1 MGTESRVETPRVS
14 GLSASTRLEPPT
26 EPRETTP
33 AAPEVVDQL
42 FAEPYS
48 FGFFQAVHLLERH
61 FAERA
66 PVGGFSDPAS
76 EAVRFR
82 TNPKVSFP
90 ASELDWLG
98 APAGDTS
105 SGSKSAPP
113 ELTVNFLG
121 LTGPQGALPLP
132 YLLYVAER
140 ERFGDGAI
148 RAFFDI
154 FSHRA
159 ISLFYRAWESRHA
172 AAVYARGERD
182 WATRHLLDLLG
193 LRVEGLTADLPF
205 SAETLVFY
213 AGLLSMTTRPASAL
227 EEMLADYF
235 GVPVEVEQFVGGWY
249 RLDGSAQMEV
259 GGLGDSASLGAAAVG
274 DEVWDQQ
281 GRIRIRVGPLARAQY
296 ERFLPGGDAHEPL
309 RALVRFFTG
318 DEIDFELQLVLARD
332 EVPQVVLGGDDA
344 GSVSLG
350 WSTWLKTKPLGRDA
364 DETILTP

>member
-1 MGTESRVETPRVS
+1 MGTESRIETPRVS
-14 GLSASTRLEPPT
+14 GVSASMRLEPPA
-26 EPRETTP
+26 EPLAPP
-33 AAPEVVDQL
+33 ATSEVVEQL
-42 FAEPYS
+42 FDEPYT
-48 FGFFQAVHLLERH
+48 FGFFQAVNLLERH

-66 PVGGFSDPAS
+66 AVGAFSDPAA

-90 ASELDWLG
+90 ASELDLLE
-98 APAGDTS
+98 PPKRDPS
-105 SGSKSAPP
+105 SGEKPA
-113 ELTVNFLG
+113 ELTVNFFG
-121 LTGPQGALPLP
+121 LSGPQGALPLP

-205 SAETLVFY
+205 SAETLLFY
-213 AGLLSMTTRPASAL
+213 AGLLSMATRPASAL

-344 GSVSLG
+344 GGVSLG
-350 WSTWLKTKPLGRDA
+350 WSTWLKTKPLARDA

>member
-1 MGTESRVETPRVS
+1 MGTESRVETARVS

-26 EPRETTP
+26 EPLEPTSVRS
-33 AAPEVVDQL
+33 EVVDQL
-42 FAEPYS
+42 FDAPYN

-61 FAERA
+61 FAGRA
-66 PVGGFSDPAS
+66 PVGGFNDPAT

-90 ASELDWLG
+90 PSELDALE
-98 APAGDTS
+98 PSAGDAS
-105 SGSKSAPP
+105 SGKPA

-121 LTGPQGALPLP
+121 LSGPQGALPLP

-140 ERFGDGAI
+140 ERYGDGAI
-148 RAFFDI
+148 RAFLDI

-172 AAVYARGERD
+172 SAVYGRGERD
-182 WATRHLLDLLG
+182 WTTRHLLDLLG
-193 LRVEGLTADLPF
+193 LSIDGLTADLPF
-205 SAETLVFY
+205 PTETLLFY
-213 AGLLSMTTRPASAL
+213 AGLLAMPTRPASAL
-227 EEMLADYF
+227 EELLADYF
-235 GVPVEVEQFVGGWY
+235 SVPVEIEQFVGGWY

-259 GGLGDSASLGAAAVG
+259 GGLGDSAALGAGAVG

-281 GRIRIRVGPLARAQY
+281 GRIRIRVGPLTRAQY
-296 ERFLPGGDAHEPL
+296 DRFLPGGDAHEPL

-332 EVPQVVLGGDDA
+332 EVPQVVLGGDTESGD
-344 GSVSLG
+344 SVSLG
-350 WSTWLKTKPLGRDA
+350 WSTWLRTKPLVRDA

>member
-1 MGTESRVETPRVS
+1 MGTESRIETPRVS
-14 GLSASTRLEPPT
+14 GVSASMRLEPPA
-26 EPRETTP
+26 EPLAPP
-33 AAPEVVDQL
+33 ATSEVVEQL
-42 FAEPYS
+42 FDEPYT
-48 FGFFQAVHLLERH
+48 FGFFQAVNLLERH

-66 PVGGFSDPAS
+66 AVGAFSDPAA

-90 ASELDWLG
+90 ASELDLLE
-98 APAGDTS
+98 PPKRDPS
-105 SGSKSAPP
+105 SGEKPA
-113 ELTVNFLG
+113 ELTVNFFG
-121 LTGPQGALPLP
+121 LSGPQGALPLP

-159 ISLFYRAWESRHA
+159 ISLFYRAWEVRHA
-172 AAVYARGERD
+172 SAVYGRGERD
-182 WATRHLLDLLG
+182 WTTRHLLDLLG
-193 LRVEGLTADLPF
+193 LSVDGLTTSLPF
-205 SAETLVFY
+205 SAETLLFY
-213 AGLLSMTTRPASAL
+213 AGLLSMPTRPASAL
-227 EEMLADYF
+227 DELLADYF

-259 GGLGDSASLGAAAVG
+259 GGLGDSASLGSAAVG

-281 GRIRIRVGPLARAQY
+281 GRIRIRVGPVTRAQY

-332 EVPQVVLGGDDA
+332 EVPQVVLGGDDD
-344 GSVSLG
+344 SVVSLG
-350 WSTWLKTKPLGRDA
+350 WSTWLRTKPLDRDA

>member
-1 MGTESRVETPRVS
+1 MGTESRVETARVS
-14 GLSASTRLEPPT
+14 GVSASTRLEPPA
-26 EPRETTP
+26 EPRPTTP
-33 AAPEVVDQL
+33 RSEVVEEL
-42 FAEPYS
+42 FDEPYN

-66 PVGGFSDPAS
+66 PVGGFGDPTA

-90 ASELDWLG
+90 PSELDALETK
-98 APAGDTS
+98 PRDS
-105 SGSKSAPP
+105 SGDKPA

-140 ERFGDGAI
+140 ERFGDGAM

-172 AAVYARGERD
+172 AAVYGRGDRD
-182 WATRHLLDLLG
+182 WTTRHLLDLLG
-193 LRVEGLTADLPF
+193 LNVDGLTASLPF
-205 SAETLVFY
+205 SAETLLFY
-213 AGLLSMTTRPASAL
+213 AGLMAMPTRPACAL
-227 EEMLADYF
+227 EELLADYF

-281 GRIRIRVGPLARAQY
+281 GRIRIRVGPLVRAQY